1 MMKKIKKLYVLI
13 YPMVVLFVTY
23 CFNPL
28 LMMTSTKNH
37 MSLMMLFQ
45 ALFFV
50 CLSACY
56 CLYAD
61 CVNTSISKRLFV
73 VELVED
79 CILLVLCL
87 LIRKLK
93 NIVLL
98 NYQIL
103 FFVFILSL
111 MTACLVY
118 YRKH

>member
-1 MMKKIKKLYVLI
+1 MKNIKKLYVLV

-28 LMMTSTKNH
+28 LMMTPTKNH

-50 CLSACY
+50 CLSVCY
-56 CLYAD
+56 CLYAG
-61 CVNTSISKRLFV
+61 CVNATISKRLIV
-73 VELVED
+73 VEFAED
-79 CILLVLCL
+79 CILFILCL
-87 LIRKLK
+87 FIRQLK

-98 NYQIL
+98 NFQIL

-118 YRKH
+118 YRKN